1 MNRRF
6 EVRIDIQN
14 SCELIGCRSDGNM
27 AIIVFEDC
35 SGQRSGQS
43 VFVGNIPEKY
53 RTPSKRN
60 KKEAIP
66 KNHPSHRYKY
76 NDLFGIC
83 KWDDIGKTNAEAGHV
98 TIPKYTSVI
107 HGIDCS
113 K

>member
-1 MNRRF
+1 M
-6 EVRIDIQN
+6 
-14 SCELIGCRSDGNM
+14 
-27 AIIVFEDC
+27 
-35 SGQRSGQS
+35 
-43 VFVGNIPEKY
+43 
-53 RTPSKRN
+53 N

-83 KWDDIGKTNAEAGHV
+83 KWDDMGKTNAEAGHV

>member
-6 EVRIDIQN
+6 EVRIDIPN

-35 SGQRSGQS
+35 SGPEIRPIG
-43 VFVGNIPEKY
+43 FVGNIPEKY
-53 RTPSKRN
+53 RTPSKMN

>member
-1 MNRRF
+1 MF
-6 EVRIDIQN
+6 
-14 SCELIGCRSDGNM
+14 
-27 AIIVFEDC
+27 C
-35 SGQRSGQS
+35 SFLFLVKR
-43 VFVGNIPEKY
+43 VGNIPEKY
-53 RTPSKRN
+53 RTPSKMN